1 MGYVKELKRIHKEF
15 LAERGL
21 KSKDYKLISE
31 DAESYT
37 FYNQRTGKE
46 EVFRR

>member
-1 MGYVKELKRIHKEF
+1 MEYAKELKRVHKEF
-15 LAERGL
+15 LAGRGL

-46 EVFRR
+46 ETYRR